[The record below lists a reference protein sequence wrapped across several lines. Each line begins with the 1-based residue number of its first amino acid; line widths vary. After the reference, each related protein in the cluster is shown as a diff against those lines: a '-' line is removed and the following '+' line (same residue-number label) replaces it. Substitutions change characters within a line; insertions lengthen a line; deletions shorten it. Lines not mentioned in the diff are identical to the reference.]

1 MFWRFVICIDFDA
14 LDICRRFVSRA
25 RCLDHRPSFWL
36 FPCCIIMWQ
45 TSLSAV
51 VSLAIVL
58 IGIAFPNL
66 FASALVLVL
75 VDLRVGKFSC
85 GGVFFLSI
93 FLAGGMCVD
102 CVISW
107 LTESSDDNEIDVS
120 HSNSMCVL
128 SLPIFCGLPFPFR
141 LGDFRILVAVVG
153 FFGGYCFE
161 VINGA
166 LCMICCPSAFRF
178 IVCRMSSSIFLGG
191 FLLGLADIDEF
202 SAVFRC
208 SLGACFLT
216 FGPVGF
222 ECWAPAAE
230 IRGLALGKCLYATKS
245 FSCAGLHFP

>member
-1 MFWRFVICIDFDA
+1 M
-14 LDICRRFVSRA
+14 
-25 RCLDHRPSFWL
+25 
-36 FPCCIIMWQ
+36 
-45 TSLSAV
+45 

-75 VDLRVGKFSC
+75 VDLRVGRFSC

-93 FLAGGMCVD
+93 YLAGGMCGD

-128 SLPIFCGLPFPFR
+128 SLRIFSGLPFPFR
-141 LGDFRILVAVVG
+141 LGDLRLLVAVGG
-153 FFGGYCFE
+153 FLGGCFFD
-161 VINGA
+161 VVDVA
-166 LCMICCPSAFRF
+166 LCIICCPSAFRF
-178 IVCRMSSSIFLGG
+178 MVCRMSSSIFLGG
-191 FLLGLADIDEF
+191 FLLGLADVDDF
-202 SAVFRC
+202 SAVFCC
-208 SLGACFLT
+208 SLGACFWT